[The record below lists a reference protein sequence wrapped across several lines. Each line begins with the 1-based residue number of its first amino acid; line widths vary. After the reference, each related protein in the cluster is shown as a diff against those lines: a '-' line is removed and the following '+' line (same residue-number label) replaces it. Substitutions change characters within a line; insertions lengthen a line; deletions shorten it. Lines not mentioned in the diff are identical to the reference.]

1 MEESGGRRKKKK
13 KQVEGCTL
21 RKFRTDYGYWFYS
34 SNKKKFRKAQHGL
47 GCSCTRGGCSGC
59 GTADSTGGS
68 VRGIPV
74 LFELERGGCC
84 RFEHMAPCQNEGPL
98 TSRRLMLCFSCRTHR
113 GSDDRNHEHGDHAT
127 GGNKRVMRE
136 REVRW

>member
-1 MEESGGRRKKKK
+1 MRVLEESGGRRKKKEE
-13 KQVEGCTL
+13 QVEGCTL

-34 SNKKKFRKAQHGL
+34 SNKKKFRKAAWAWLQLH
-47 GCSCTRGGCSGC
+47 TRSCSGC

-68 VRGIPV
+68 GRGIPV

-113 GSDDRNHEHGDHAT
+113 GSDDRNHASTEITRRAQQAGD
-127 GGNKRVMRE
+127 E
-136 REVRW
+136 